1 MIKGDSTEYALL
13 EKWTKDFDC
22 QGFMTAEVGVRE
34 GLGSKIMLDNLK
46 NIYFANR
53 NEEIKTIASLLAPP

>member
-1 MIKGDSTEYALL
+1 MIKGDSTEYNLL

-34 GLGSKIMLDNLK
+34 GLGSKSMLDNLK
-46 NIYFANR
+46 NIYYLIMFL
-53 NEEIKTIASLLAPP
+53 EQTTLIIVKLEM